1 MVFALIYFIL
11 FLETPY
17 LFYLIIYIAHDRS
30 KLRNIIHVVEP
41 NTFETNFDNDDDNDI
56 GSFSYIG

>member
-1 MVFALIYFIL
+1 MVFALIFFIL

-17 LFYLIIYIAHDRS
+17 LFYLVIYIANDRS
-30 KLRNIIHVVEP
+30 KLRNIIYVVEP
-41 NTFETNFDNDDDNDI
+41 NTFETNFDDDDDNDI